1 LILKLESIS
10 KSYEEINAL
19 DAVSMEIKEGEV
31 LGLVGP
37 NGAGKSTLLK
47 IMLGISRPSSGK
59 VLINGEA
66 LSVKEWKE
74 FKRSVGYMPE
84 RVSFYDNLTGKE
96 TLKLFAR
103 VKGGK
108 LSRMTAVIE
117 RLLPEDVLLRKVGGY
132 SKGMRQR
139 LNLAQALVN
148 EPDFLVLDEPTSG
161 LDPLGTKEFYDILE
175 EVKDRKKLTV
185 ILSSHILAEI
195 EDKTDR
201 VAVLKNGNLKAI
213 GRLEELC
220 SGMNIPLRL
229 YITIKRKDEFLEDL
243 LKREGAVELG
253 YENGY
258 LHASMP
264 RENKLELI
272 SAIMEEK
279 DRFSDFSIREPSLE
293 EVFFGVH

>member
-1 LILKLESIS
+1 LILKLHDIA
-10 KSYEEINAL
+10 KSYGQIKAL
-19 DAVSMEIKEGEV
+19 DTVSLEVKEGEV

-47 IMLGISRPSSGK
+47 IMLGISRPTAGK
-59 VLINGEA
+59 VLINGEE
-66 LSVKEWKE
+66 LSEKGWKE

-103 VKGGK
+103 VKGGNLGNMK
-108 LSRMTAVIE
+108 ELIE
-117 RLLPEDVLLRKVGGY
+117 RLLSEDVLRRKVGGY

-148 EPDFLVLDEPTSG
+148 EPGFLVLDEPTSG
-161 LDPLGTKEFYDILE
+161 LDPVGTKEFYDILE
-175 EVKDRKKLTV
+175 EVREKKKLTV

-201 VAVLKNGNLKAI
+201 VAVIKNGNLKAI

-229 YITIKRKDEFLEDL
+229 YITISKKDQFLEGL
-243 LKREGAVELG
+243 LRKEGAVDLG
-253 YENGY
+253 YKNGY
-258 LHASMP
+258 LLASIS
-264 RENKLELI
+264 RGKKLELI
-272 SAIMEEK
+272 TAIMEEK

>member
-1 LILKLESIS
+1 LILKLKDIA
-10 KSYEEINAL
+10 KSYEQIKAV
-19 DAVSMEIKEGEV
+19 DAVTLEIKEGEV

-47 IMLGISRPSSGK
+47 IILGIARPTSGK
-59 VLINGEA
+59 ILLNGEE
-66 LSVKEWKE
+66 LSEKGWKE

-84 RVSFYDNLTGKE
+84 RVSFYDNLTGHE

-103 VKGGK
+103 VKGGN
-108 LSRMTAVIE
+108 LSRMKDVID
-117 RLLPEDVLLRKVGGY
+117 RLLSGDVLRRKVGGY

-161 LDPLGTKEFYDILE
+161 LDPVGTREFYDILD
-175 EVKDRKKLTV
+175 EVKERKKLTA

-201 VAVLKNGNLKAI
+201 VAVMKNGSLKAI
-213 GRLEELC
+213 GRLEELY
-220 SGMNIPLRL
+220 SGMKIPLRL
-229 YITIKRKDEFLEDL
+229 YITIKSKDEFLEGL
-243 LKREGAVELG
+243 LTREGAVDLG
-253 YENGY
+253 YKNGY
-258 LHASMP
+258 LHASIP

-272 SAIMEEK
+272 SAIMQEK
-279 DRFSDFSIREPSLE
+279 NRFSDISIREPSLE